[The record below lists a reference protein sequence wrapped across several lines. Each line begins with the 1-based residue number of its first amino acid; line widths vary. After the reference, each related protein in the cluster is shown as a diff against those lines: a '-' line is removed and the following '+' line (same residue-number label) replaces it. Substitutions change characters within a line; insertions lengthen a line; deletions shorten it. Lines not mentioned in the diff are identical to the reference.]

1 MAGLIKIQLSGSCQF
16 IKAKLLFCAFG
27 MLTEQPKFFG
37 IKTGSR

>member
-1 MAGLIKIQLSGSCQF
+1 VAGLIKMQFSDFYQL
-16 IKAKLLFCAFG
+16 IKAKPFFSAFE